1 VRFFAIVR
9 GVSSCETGLVTGSGF
24 LAFPWGRLAFTVS
37 EPRGPGFSALEFTG
51 RRGGSASGTAMVSP
65 SENTLQ
71 LIEEC
76 AGAGIKSV
84 ATQIAFATTTAISG

>member
-1 VRFFAIVR
+1 
-9 GVSSCETGLVTGSGF
+9 
-24 LAFPWGRLAFTVS
+24 
-37 EPRGPGFSALEFTG
+37 
-51 RRGGSASGTAMVSP
+51 MVSP
-65 SENTLQ
+65 SENKLQ